1 MHEYSLEGVPLED
14 GASKIYVICKI
25 TKILKDRP
33 MRGCENPRI
42 VEELGKKR
50 SRTMEDSLHANKKQK
65 DQNCFRDDEY
75 DMQETTFAPKGI
87 GELVRSEVT
96 WGEIFRQR
104 RFDSRVGQIF
114 TEILWGSVLG
124 VGLLALSLRSL
135 PLTTFAP
142 KGIGE
147 LVRSEVTWGEIFRQR
162 KFDSRV
168 GQIFTEILWE
178 SVLGVGLLALSLRSL
193 PLVHISRFTTRLVKG
208 PLTQAKLQLS
218 WVAQASSG
226 RPLPCFCQSGA
237 RAVVIVDVQDKKGRA
252 VAESIGLERCS
263 FVHCGVSD

>member
-75 DMQETTFAPKGI
+75 DMQEVPATRAHLSIYNHTTFAPKGI

-114 TEILWGSVLG
+114 TEILW
-124 VGLLALSLRSL
+124 
-135 PLTTFAP
+135 
-142 KGIGE
+142 
-147 LVRSEVTWGEIFRQR
+147 
-162 KFDSRV
+162 
-168 GQIFTEILWE
+168 E

-193 PLVHISRFTTRLVKG
+193 LLVHISRFTTRLVKG